1 MLDALEWMV
10 LIKEELGQDWLTS
23 CRFRIGASSLLDNII
38 NDINSTY
45 DVNMTLKSKEL
56 EDFKNE
62 SDVEKSEKK
71 VKLKKES

>member
-45 DVNMTLKSKEL
+45 DVNMISKSKEL
-56 EDFKNE
+56 DFKNE
-62 SDVEKSEKK
+62 SNVEKSEKK